1 MSQDNSQNSNAIK
14 TIDILINGHSYA
26 INCPADAEAGLQQSA
41 KAINQFIQGV
51 RKQSPDMSQDKL
63 LVFYALTMQEKAQQ
77 LEQKLAQENQANA
90 LIDTMIRENQAVLN

>member
-1 MSQDNSQNSNAIK
+1 MSQDTIK

-26 INCPADAEAGLQQSA
+26 INCPAEAEAELQQSA

-63 LVFYALTMQEKAQQ
+63 LVFYALTLQEKAQQ
-77 LEQKLAQENQANA
+77 LEEKLAQESQAKA
-90 LIDTMIRENQAVLN
+90 LLDTIIRENQAVLN

>member
-1 MSQDNSQNSNAIK
+1 MSQDTNSFK

-41 KAINQFIQGV
+41 KAVNQFIQGV

-63 LVFYALTMQEKAQQ
+63 LVFYALTMQEKEQQ
-77 LEQKLAQENQANA
+77 LQEKLEQETQAKA
-90 LIDTMIRENQAVLN
+90 LLDTIIRENQSVLK